1 MPNPASGLSA
11 LRGHTVLIVGVGREG
26 VALARALRGLDQPP
40 TLVALDGV
48 DGEAAAAFRAEWGV
62 TIPLLVAT
70 DEHFSVPPLI
80 AQASVAVVSPGVP
93 LTSWLHRWVRN
104 LGITVTSGSALFVA
118 DHHGRMVGITGSKGK
133 STTAT
138 LIHLLLEAS
147 GEQVSLGGNMGIPLQ
162 SLDPADRIVV
172 ELSSYQCHYMEAS
185 PDVVVLSALF
195 PEHLDWHGSS
205 EQYFDDKLSLVAAGP
220 RVVIANGDD
229 DMLRTELTKRYPALT
244 VEWVGVGHSWHLE
257 PEGQHSWLCH
267 GSQRLFYTEDSPLL
281 GVHNHRNMLLALA
294 GAHATG
300 ALNADVIGSVLSAF
314 SGLGSRLEKI
324 PDSSGLVFVNDSLAT
339 NPHAAVAGLQACS
352 SPGMVWLVGGYDR
365 GVDYQPLV
373 DQVLRSRPRHIL
385 GLPGSGEKLVGM
397 FRAGLKAQGTLEG
410 VHLEVVAGMTDAVEK
425 ARGLAGSGDYV
436 LLSPGAPSFGHY
448 RDYQHRADEFIA
460 AISATKPKDTL

>member
-1 MPNPASGLSA
+1 LLNPASGLATLS
-11 LRGHTVLIVGVGREG
+11 GHTVLIVGVGREG

-48 DGEAAAAFRAEWGV
+48 DGESAAAFRAEWGS

-70 DEHFSVPPLI
+70 GEHFSVPPLI
-80 AQASVAVVSPGVP
+80 AQASIAVVSPGVP

-104 LGITVTSGSALFVA
+104 LGIMMTSGSALFVA
-118 DHHGRMVGITGSKGK
+118 DHQETMVGVTGSKGK

-138 LIHLLLEAS
+138 LIHQLLEAS
-147 GEQVSLGGNMGIPLQ
+147 GEQVNLGGNMGIPLQ
-162 SLDPADRIVV
+162 SLGPAVRTVA

-195 PEHLDWHGSS
+195 PEHLDWHGST
-205 EQYFDDKLSLVAAGP
+205 EQYFDDKLSLVAGDP

-229 DMLRTELTKRYPALT
+229 DILRTELTRRYPALP
-244 VEWVGVGHSWHLE
+244 VEWVGLGQPWHLE

-267 GSQRLFYTEDSPLL
+267 GAQRLFNTRNSPLL

-300 ALNADVIGSVLSAF
+300 VLDVDVIESVLSTF
-314 SGLGSRLEKI
+314 FGLASRLEGI
-324 PDSSGLVFVNDSLAT
+324 DDPSGLLFVNDSLAT
-339 NPHAAVAGLQACS
+339 NPQAAVAGLQACS
-352 SPGMVWLVGGYDR
+352 SPRMVWIVGGDDR

-373 DQVLRSRPRHIL
+373 DQVLLSRPRHIL
-385 GLPGSGEKLVGM
+385 GLPGSGEKLVGL
-397 FRAGLKAQGTLEG
+397 FRAGLETQGTLES
-410 VHLEVVAGMTDAVEK
+410 VHLEVVAGMVEAVEK
-425 ARGLAGSGDYV
+425 ARGLAERGDYV

-448 RDYQHRADEFIA
+448 RDYQHRADDFIA
-460 AISATKPKDTL
+460 AIHATKPEDTL